1 MTRRFAV
8 VACSIAAVLA
18 MTGCGERDETLSPGP
33 GKLLR
38 VAMPPL
44 NGGEGAVYSAQASG
58 EFQEAGVKARLS
70 QYPDAATA
78 IRAVQTGRADLAV
91 GTEPDLLEARG
102 RGARVVSVA
111 ALVQSPFTSLIAPRP
126 SPLLRQPALTITP
139 IGTSGLDYQR
149 AFAET
154 IFQKEG
160 RRARVVDVG
169 NDLAGALQRKK
180 VAAVIAPFGGPPLP
194 GGVVPVP
201 VDRIG
206 VPTFSEYV
214 LVANQDALARD
225 RDAIRSFIG
234 ALARGTRNLGAL
246 KEGPIARF
254 LQGREAANIRRLMLP
269 SRGKPYG
276 WQDAAKWR
284 QFADWMREN
293 KLPQKGATGAFTNEL
308 LPGQGL

>member
-1 MTRRFAV
+1 MTRR
-8 VACSIAAVLA
+8 IAVLA
-18 MTGCGERDETLSPGP
+18 ICIVTVVALSGCGERDESLSPGS
-33 GKLLR
+33 GVVLR
-38 VAMPPL
+38 VAMAPL
-44 NGGEGAVYSAQASG
+44 NAGEGAVYSAQASG
-58 EFQEAGVKARLS
+58 QFQEAGVKARLS

-78 IRAVQTGRADLAV
+78 IRAVQTGKADLAV
-91 GTEPDLLEARG
+91 GTESDLLEARG

-126 SPLLRQPALTITP
+126 SPLAHQPALLVTP
-139 IGTSGLDYQR
+139 IGTQGFDYQR

-154 IFQKEG
+154 IFEKEG

-169 NDLAGALQRKK
+169 NDLAGALQKKK

-214 LVANQDALARD
+214 LVANEDSLDRNRD
-225 RDAIRSFIG
+225 VIRSFIG
-234 ALARGTRNLGAL
+234 ALARGTHDLGAAREGAISEFL
-246 KEGPIARF
+246 KG
-254 LQGREAANIRRLMLP
+254 GEAAKIRKLMLP
-269 SRGKPYG
+269 PPGKPYG

-284 QFADWMREN
+284 KFADWMRAN
-293 KLPQKGATGAFTNEL
+293 KLPQKGSAGSFTNEL
-308 LPGQGL
+308 LPGEGL